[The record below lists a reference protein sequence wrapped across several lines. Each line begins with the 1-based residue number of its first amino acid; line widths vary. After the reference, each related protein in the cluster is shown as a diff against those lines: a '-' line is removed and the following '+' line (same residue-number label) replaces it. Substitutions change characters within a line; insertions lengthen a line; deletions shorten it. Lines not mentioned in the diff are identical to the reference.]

1 MRYVRFIQRMKMMFG
16 NAWPFAGAKGSLTIV
31 MQTAGV
37 VMLTAGL
44 FLMTSCGREASNL
57 MTNTSGSWIEM
68 TEAVPAASTES
79 PKRLDQMQGT
89 GEAVE
94 MVIIVSVP
102 GLSFYEWNGR
112 ALSKMPAM
120 KSLIGASSLA
130 ALNVRTPVRGIEDVY
145 ASINAGVPAIVPAD
159 IQAYQAEDPVML
171 NHEGSDRAAV
181 DAAASMKHGKPL
193 DRYTRLTGR
202 QANEQAII
210 VAEIGYLAANN
221 AGQTYRAEIGRLG
234 DVLAEHGVRTAVFG
248 NRDVEKFTLRDAAL
262 MLINSEGTVPHGDI
276 TERLHQQD
284 PDRPY
289 GFATDTTILMRRLSE
304 FLAVQDQSVHA
315 AESNSQTDY
324 QANLQTN
331 LQTNPRTDLMQS
343 LTHKRNTTADPAVI
357 MIEYGDWFRL
367 DQERRYYRPEEW
379 LQARDRELSKLDE
392 WIGGLRSYLD
402 AELLRSGRRAQ
413 LWLMSPQPH
422 GQAAHAKLHVTPFLI
437 YDTAASAESGL
448 WTSPTTKR
456 TGLISLHDL
465 GPSLLAA
472 LGIEAGE
479 GWMGFPVRRILFQ
492 DGDAL
497 GHLAWLLQDVMKM
510 QHVYEL
516 RTMTVIPFVTYEVF
530 VLLISLLLVV
540 MGWRKALRWMRVP
553 LFTLLTAPLIILLL
567 GWHPEIEPINQLLIL
582 VFAAILLSVLWTLL
596 SSLTSLII
604 ISAVTTLVLMLDGWL
619 GAPLVKYSIM
629 GYDPMI
635 GARYYGIGN
644 EYMGVLVGCT
654 ILAAV
659 LLIYRFRKR
668 PRHGMNARGADAG
681 EGNTRGVVT
690 GGAGVGGVDAGRA
703 GAGGVDVGR
712 VDAGRVDSRRVGAG
726 GVNSEGVDRES
737 ANTGSG
743 SADTTSSDPTNSTG
757 LPPRRRRMRIRVTDR
772 QMAWISA
779 GCFLL
784 IILYM
789 AHPLGGTNAGG
800 ALTAMAAFGLV
811 WLRLFGSARIRKLHL
826 RRMILIT
833 GILLLCGLIVLWVLN
848 QWLSHGGSEEKSHI
862 GRAMDL
868 LAAGRLD
875 IIAGMIVRKL
885 QMNLNLIGVS
895 SWGKV
900 LLTSIFVMAVLLMK
914 PRGLL
919 RQWQET
925 RPEWMVGFS
934 SIVIGSITA
943 LALNDSGIVAAGTM
957 IIYAAAP
964 ILLLIA
970 DETQR
975 NPV

>member
-1 MRYVRFIQRMKMMFG
+1 MRYGRFIQRMKMMLG
-16 NAWPFAGAKGSLTIV
+16 KARPIVWPKGSLTTTTV
-31 MQTAGV
+31 VQTAGV
-37 VMLTAGL
+37 VVLTAGM
-44 FLMTSCGREASNL
+44 FLMTSCGQEAPYM
-57 MTNTSGSWIEM
+57 MTNSAGSWTEM
-68 TEAVPAASTES
+68 AEAVPAASTES
-79 PKRLDQMQGT
+79 PKRLEQMQST
-89 GEAVE
+89 EEAAE
-94 MVIIVSVP
+94 LVIIVSVP

-120 KSLIGASSLA
+120 KSLIAASSLA
-130 ALNVRTPVRGIEDVY
+130 ALNVRTPERGIEDVY

-159 IQAYQAEDPVML
+159 IQAYQAEYPAWLD
-171 NHEGSDRAAV
+171 HEESDRTTA
-181 DAAASMKHGKPL
+181 DAASSMKHGKPL

-202 QANEQAII
+202 SANEQAII
-210 VAEIGYLAANN
+210 VPEIGYLAANN

-234 DVLAEHGVRTAVFG
+234 DVLAEHGVRAAVFG
-248 NRDVEKFTLRDAAL
+248 NRDVDKFTLRDAAL

-276 TERLHQQD
+276 TERLHRQD

-289 GFATDTTILMRRLSE
+289 GFATDTMILMRRLSE
-304 FLAVQDQSVHA
+304 FLTVQGQNVHA
-315 AESNSQTDY
+315 AESNDHSQTDI
-324 QANLQTN
+324 QTN
-331 LQTNPRTDLMQS
+331 LQKDLMQS
-343 LTHKRNTTADPAVI
+343 LTHNRNTTADPAVV

-367 DQERRYYRPEEW
+367 DQERRYYRPKEW

-392 WIGGLRSYLD
+392 WIGGLKSYLD

-422 GQAAHAKLHVTPFLI
+422 RQAAHAKLHVTPFLI
-437 YDTAASAESGL
+437 YDPAASTDSGL

-472 LGIEAGE
+472 LGIEASE
-479 GWMGFPVRRILFQ
+479 GWMGFPVRRIQLQ
-492 DGDAL
+492 DGEAL

-540 MGWRKALRWMRVP
+540 MGWRKALRWMRIP

-567 GWHPEIEPINQLLIL
+567 GWHPEIEPIKQLLIL
-582 VFAAILLSVLWTLL
+582 VFAVILLSVLWTLF

-604 ISAVTTLVLMLDGWL
+604 VSAVTTLVLMLDGWL

-659 LLIYRFRKR
+659 LLIDRFRKR
-668 PRHGMNARGADAG
+668 LRYGVDTRGADTG
-681 EGNTRGVVT
+681 EGNTGGAVT
-690 GGAGVGGVDAGRA
+690 GGADA
-703 GAGGVDVGR
+703 GR
-712 VDAGRVDSRRVGAG
+712 VDAGRVDAGRVGAG
-726 GVNSEGVDRES
+726 GVVARGVDAGGVKSGRTDRES
-737 ANTGSG
+737 ADTG
-743 SADTTSSDPTNSTG
+743 SADTTSSAPTDSTG
-757 LPPRRRRMRIRVTDR
+757 LPPRRRRMRFRVTDW

-789 AHPLGGTNAGG
+789 AHPQGGTNAGG
-800 ALTAMAAFGLV
+800 ALTATAAFGLV
-811 WLRLFGSARIRKLHL
+811 WLRLFGSERIRKLQL

-833 GILLLCGLIVLWVLN
+833 GILLLCGLSVLWVLN
-848 QWLSHGGSEEKSHI
+848 QWLSHGGFEEKSHI

-914 PRGLL
+914 PRGRL

-925 RPEWMVGFS
+925 RPEWMIGFS
-934 SIVIGSITA
+934 SIVIGSIAA